1 MVVAVRPDGTVSST
15 SRSITRCL
23 VALCT
28 STSGVSPVTVIVS
41 SRLPTRISASTVAV
55 KEPVSAMPSRLNGAK
70 PASVNVTT

>member
-28 STSGVSPVTVIVS
+28 STSGASPVTVTVS
-41 SRLPTRISASTVAV
+41 SRAPTRISASIAAIN
-55 KEPVSAMPSRLNGAK
+55 EPVNSTPSRRNTLK
-70 PASVNVTT
+70 PGRVKVTV